1 MLEYCAIDSP
11 LTQPRNI
18 FLGQLMGSVIGVAVS
33 QGVADKAPF
42 QVQDRLWLA
51 GALSCGFTI
60 MLMGLTGTVHPPA
73 GATALFAVTNDAVS
87 QLGWKLVPIVMMDCA
102 LMLAVSLLTNN
113 LQRRFPLYWWTPD
126 EVGSFWVQGRSESG
140 DCEQAAC
147 KVEAGSESRRSAFVD
162 EDVGDTAQSG
172 DDPVITVTSNGV
184 FTAPGI
190 HLKPDER
197 LYLEG
202 LWRRL

>member
-11 LTQPRNI
+11 FTQPRNV

-33 QGVADKAPF
+33 KGVADSAPF

-51 GALSCGFTI
+51 GTLAVGFTI
-60 MLMGLTGTVHPPA
+60 MLMNLTGTVHPPA
-73 GATALFAVTNDAVS
+73 GATALVAVTNENVA

-102 LMLAVSLLTNN
+102 LLLAVSLFTNN

-126 EVGSFWVQGRSESG
+126 EVGSFWVQGRTESG

-147 KVEAGSESRRSAFVD
+147 KVEAGSESRRSACVD
-162 EDVGDTAQSG
+162 EDVGDAAQSG
-172 DDPVITVTSNGV
+172 DDPVIIVRSNGV
-184 FTAPGI
+184 FTAPGF
-190 HLKPDER
+190 HLKPNER

-202 LWRRL
+202 LSRRL